1 MAFDYF
7 YGNESMQF
15 AFYRIPKTLM
25 LDPQFDHVS
34 LDAKLLYGLLLDR
47 TAMSMENSWFDEQGR
62 AYIFYSIEEIAREMH
77 CGKTKAVA
85 LLSELDTEKGIGLVE
100 KVRTGQGNPNR
111 IYVRKF
117 SSEFQNLK
125 FKNFRNRTSSISESE
140 TPEVQKVKSNNT
152 YRNKTERI
160 RKENIKRN
168 SFGSYSNVLLSD
180 DEMKKLK
187 EEFPADYSQ
196 RIELLSG
203 YIASTGK
210 KYKDHLATIR
220 NWARREQIKP
230 KPTASANY
238 DLPEGEY
245 V

>member
-1 MAFDYF
+1 MAFEYF

-15 AFYRIPKTLM
+15 AFYRIPKILM
-25 LDPQFDHVS
+25 TDPQFDHVS

-47 TAMSMENSWFDEQGR
+47 TAMSVENSWFDEQGR
-62 AYIFYSIEEIAREMH
+62 AYIFYSIEEIAKELH

-85 LLSELDTEKGIGLVE
+85 LLGELDTEKGIGLVE

-117 SSEFQNLK
+117 CSEFQNPK
-125 FKNFRNRTSSISESE
+125 FKSFRKRNSRSSESE
-140 TPEVQKVKSNNT
+140 ILEVQNPKPNNT
-152 YRNKTERI
+152 YKNKTERI
-160 RKENIKRN
+160 RQENIKRN
-168 SFGSYSNVLLSD
+168 SFGSYSNVLLSV
-180 DEMKKLK
+180 DELEKLK
-187 EEFPADYSQ
+187 EEFPNDYEQ

-210 KYKDHLATIR
+210 KFKDHLATSR
-220 NWARREQIKP
+220 NWARREQMKLKP
-230 KPTASANY
+230 RQTSNY
-238 DLPEGEY
+238 ELPEGDY